1 MASPIFLKG
10 RCVKMNN
17 FCVGDWVLVIE
28 TGQKLQ
34 IVAMVGGTGSISET
48 RTSYITSDG
57 VRRKAKEIE
66 KYVDMS
72 DDFDN
77 MITIVLEHKQLDRM
91 INLKLDNGDYDNLD
105 DLVRNKK
112 QLEKKYEDCIK
123 K

>member
-1 MASPIFLKG
+1 
-10 RCVKMNN
+10 MNN
-17 FCVGDWVLVIE
+17 FGVGDWVLIIE

-34 IVAMVGGTGSISET
+34 SRAMVGGKGSISEI
-48 RTSYITSDG
+48 RTSYITSDS

-91 INLKLDNGDYDNLD
+91 INLKLDSRDYDNLD

-112 QLEKKYEDCIK
+112 QLEKKYEDCVK

>member
-1 MASPIFLKG
+1 
-10 RCVKMNN
+10 MNN
-17 FCVGDWVLVIE
+17 FGVGDWVLVIE

-34 IVAMVGGTGSISET
+34 VIAMVGGTGSISET
-48 RTSYITSDG
+48 RTSYITSDS

-91 INLKLDNGDYDNLD
+91 INLKLDSGDYNDLD
-105 DLVRNKK
+105 ELVRNKK
-112 QLEKKYEDCIK
+112 QLEKKYEDCVK

>member
-1 MASPIFLKG
+1 
-10 RCVKMNN
+10 MNN
-17 FCVGDWVLVIE
+17 FGVGDWVLIIE

-34 IVAMVGGTGSISET
+34 IIAMVGGTDSISET

-91 INLKLDNGDYDNLD
+91 INLKLDSGDYNDLD
-105 DLVRNKK
+105 ELVRNKK
-112 QLEKKYEDCIK
+112 QLEKKYEDCVK

>member
-1 MASPIFLKG
+1 
-10 RCVKMNN
+10 MNN
-17 FCVGDWVLVIE
+17 FGVGDWVLIIE

-34 IVAMVGGTGSISET
+34 IIAMVGGTGSISEA

-91 INLKLDNGDYDNLD
+91 INLKLDSGDYDNLD

-112 QLEKKYEDCIK
+112 QLEKKYEDCVK

>member
-1 MASPIFLKG
+1 
-10 RCVKMNN
+10 MNN
-17 FCVGDWVLVIE
+17 FGVGDWVLVIE

-34 IVAMVGGTGSISET
+34 IIVMVGGTGSISET
-48 RTSYITSDG
+48 RTSYITSDS

-91 INLKLDNGDYDNLD
+91 INLKLDSGDYDNLD

-112 QLEKKYEDCIK
+112 QLEKKYEDCVK

>member
-1 MASPIFLKG
+1 
-10 RCVKMNN
+10 MNN
-17 FCVGDWVLVIE
+17 FGVGDWVLIIE

-34 IVAMVGGTGSISET
+34 IIAMVGGTASISET

-91 INLKLDNGDYDNLD
+91 INLKLDSGDYNDLD
-105 DLVRNKK
+105 KLVRNKK